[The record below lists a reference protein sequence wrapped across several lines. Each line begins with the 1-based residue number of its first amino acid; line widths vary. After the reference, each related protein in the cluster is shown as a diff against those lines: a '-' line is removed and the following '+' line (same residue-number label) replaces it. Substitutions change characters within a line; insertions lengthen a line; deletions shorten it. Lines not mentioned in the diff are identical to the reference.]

1 MKYVLVWQESRK
13 EKTGC
18 STKSSITFIVLFIAL
33 PIALDTP
40 LLYSASTSNNI
51 MKGAPFSIIAIV
63 SSLFL
68 DAAAFTLTPNEVAI
82 RSSSSSGSALASTTE
97 GVTESNQSKY
107 GKELALPDTY
117 VRCGRCATSFAL
129 TVNDLGEGKGR

>member
-1 MKYVLVWQESRK
+1 
-13 EKTGC
+13 
-18 STKSSITFIVLFIAL
+18 
-33 PIALDTP
+33 
-40 LLYSASTSNNI
+40 